1 MILKYMEIN
10 LLMNQTSFKTKTEKC
25 KYLYVQTMYFINL
38 SSVYV
43 HCVYRLKKT
52 KIRLK
57 KYHWSYWKGWND
69 SLEF

>member
-1 MILKYMEIN
+1 MN
-10 LLMNQTSFKTKTEKC
+10 LLMNQTSFKTKTEQC

-57 KYHWSYWKGWND
+57 KYH
-69 SLEF
+69 